1 MTSAGDFFLR
11 LAKFPH
17 TQLFGGAGPVWEALA
32 RLEEYLRSALEASG
46 ADEADCVGGD
56 NSHTAPDSPLFYS
69 GDASAAVPHKW
80 TQDFVA
86 LRPFWVGIVA
96 DR

>member
-1 MTSAGDFFLR
+1 MMRERIMLPPDV
-11 LAKFPH
+11 H
-17 TQLFGGAGPVWEALA
+17 VV
-32 RLEEYLRSALEASG
+32 G